1 MNRSV
6 AAVVFWRPLVKGWS
20 KTLKKVKNGSI
31 LWQLPALLPAAPM
44 PITKPRAV
52 FLSYASEDADVA
64 RRICG
69 ALQRI
74 GAEVWFED
82 GERGGD
88 AWEAKTRQQI
98 RDCALFLPLISAN
111 TGEKCEGCFRTEWK
125 LAADRSLRQPKGAP
139 FINPVLIDFTNERG
153 TPVPEAFLAVKWI
166 RLLGRDI
173 PMAFALRLMELAAG
187 ATETVG
193 ANADSA
199 AKPTAVVPSV
209 TPKEEAPRAWLGWG
223 IGAVAAVLIL
233 AFGCSRR

>member
-1 MNRSV
+1 
-6 AAVVFWRPLVKGWS
+6 
-20 KTLKKVKNGSI
+20 
-31 LWQLPALLPAAPM
+31 M

-88 AWEAKTRQQI
+88 AWEAKARQQI

-125 LAADRSLRQPKGAP
+125 LAEDRFQLLPKSAP
-139 FINPVLIDFTNERG
+139 FIHPVLIDFTNERG
-153 TPVPEAFLAVKWI
+153 APVPEAFLAVKWI
-166 RLLGRDI
+166 RLLGREI
-173 PMAFALRLMELAAG
+173 PMAFALRLMELAAAATGTAG
-187 ATETVG
+187 ASGGPAE
-193 ANADSA
+193 
-199 AKPTAVVPSV
+199 KPTAVAAN
-209 TPKEEAPRAWLGWG
+209 EAAPRAWLGWG
-223 IGAVAAVLIL
+223 IGAVAAALLL